1 MTKRGTYAP
10 RAKAAAPGYLYQLI
24 AKELEAAEAKW
35 QAQWEAA
42 RNPFEAV
49 AWFFSPKQSAIRKDV
64 NSRYVAAR
72 KAAGIAPPTA
82 RDLE

>member
-1 MTKRGTYAP
+1 MRKRGTHAP
-10 RAKAAAPGYLYQLI
+10 RAKAVAPGYLYQLL
-24 AKELEAAEAKW
+24 AWELDAAEAKW

-49 AWFFSPKQSAIRKDV
+49 AWFFSPKQTAVRQEL
-64 NSRYVAAR
+64 NGRYVAAR